1 MVRDTEEFTSISE
14 QAAHWWVV
22 FRDGGS
28 PAQRL
33 EFAQWIMR
41 APERV
46 EAYLRV
52 ARVHAALSRT
62 DLRWPK
68 TPAAKLIQDALT
80 SVQDPTPL
88 PVRRIRPEKERPRL
102 FSAPIGLG
110 VALSLLLA
118 IGVGWHVLS
127 GPEQFQT
134 QLGEQLTVRL
144 GEGSRVTLNTDS
156 KIAVRLQADRRI
168 VDLLQGEALFE
179 VAHDAT
185 RPFDVHV
192 GKTLLRDL
200 GTRFDVDRRPTR
212 TVVTVVEG
220 RVGIIATGS
229 PGPSDRKFPELSE
242 ADRAIIGNDGSIKL
256 QHGVSAAEAT
266 AWTRRSVVFRRRPMH
281 EVAAEF
287 NRYNREHI
295 EIRSPALQAQEITG
309 TFRSDDPKSFLA
321 YIADIPG
328 VHIAKDGRGGY
339 VVTLEEPSAPR
350 P

>member
-200 GTRFDVDRRPTR
+200 GTRFDVDRR
-212 TVVTVVEG
+212 
-220 RVGIIATGS
+220 
-229 PGPSDRKFPELSE
+229 
-242 ADRAIIGNDGSIKL
+242 